1 MRLWK
6 WLKEQMAWFASARV
20 REAINNGATYEEVC
34 KIVKEEAEK

>member
-1 MRLWK
+1 MRFWK